1 MPFGRNCEFENFD
14 DCVAKTGSEE
24 ICGALMRDT
33 EDKCRKKKAESR
45 RMMKYE
51 HIVQAMCD
59 SSWAIMPSKLQ
70 AIIEFI
76 QMKVEGVNLS
86 PESVAEITKDR
97 SFVQTQI
104 LDASPVDSSNPS
116 VKGNKVAVIPVQGT
130 IAHRMNLMNSVSG
143 GVSTE
148 ALGKQFDTLSNDPNI
163 STIILDIDSPGGAVS
178 GVQELSNQIFAAR
191 DKVHIVASANSLAAS
206 AAYWLGSQAHEFVVT
221 PSGEV
226 GSIGVIAVHESVFRA
241 KETEGRDITVIK
253 AGKFKADT
261 SPLEPLSEE
270 AHASI
275 QERVDERYDTFI
287 SAVSRGRNVSI
298 DTVTDQFGEG
308 RVVGAKSALSKGMV
322 DGIETLDETIA
333 RFVGMPESSN
343 ESINPAV
350 NEEVNKVAFDIS
362 TLGEDARTHVEGLEA
377 RITELESQTQ
387 DEPTPAISAEIMSAL
402 PDEVRSELD
411 AAKKRA
417 EEAVAKAE
425 AAEAMAAVEKESRI
439 KRELQDRAK
448 EMYPHLPGSVQEKA
462 VMLGAIEKLDSSEQ
476 EAINTRLAA
485 GNKAIETLMSSEIG
499 ETTHAVGSTLGKIES
514 LAQELMQS
522 ENISKAQ
529 AIRKIS
535 KSHESLY
542 AEYVEETR
550 QTIKQ

>member
-104 LDASPVDSSNPS
+104 LDDSPVDSSNPS

-377 RITELESQTQ
+377 RITELESNTK
-387 DEPTPAISAEIMSAL
+387 DESTPTISAEIMSTL
-402 PDEVRSELD
+402 PD
-411 AAKKRA
+411 
-417 EEAVAKAE
+417 
-425 AAEAMAAVEKESRI
+425 
-439 KRELQDRAK
+439 
-448 EMYPHLPGSVQEKA
+448 
-462 VMLGAIEKLDSSEQ
+462 
-476 EAINTRLAA
+476 
-485 GNKAIETLMSSEIG
+485 
-499 ETTHAVGSTLGKIES
+499 
-514 LAQELMQS
+514 
-522 ENISKAQ
+522 
-529 AIRKIS
+529 
-535 KSHESLY
+535 
-542 AEYVEETR
+542 
-550 QTIKQ
+550 